1 MPLNK
6 SKCVTKYTNAPLVST
21 CDILPRLSSPQCTPV
36 LPNCSQA
43 TCQIY
48 RLHLNATVDVK
59 LYNCFSPPA
68 IGIIARDGVG
78 VFISDRSSN
87 SKVLTNPRDGSQLE
101 LTVVQ
106 HISEMSVG
114 VQVKGYSCRSTFMC
128 NSMIMLKLILFSS

>member
-6 SKCVTKYTNAPLVST
+6 SKCVTKYTNAPLVSA

-36 LPNCSQA
+36 NNCSQA

-68 IGIIARDGVG
+68 IGIIARDSGG
-78 VFISDRSSN
+78 IFISDRSSN
-87 SKVLTNPRDGSQLE
+87 SKVLTNPRDGSRLE

-106 HISEMSVG
+106 RISEMSVG
-114 VQVKGYSCRSTFMC
+114 VQVKG
-128 NSMIMLKLILFSS
+128 